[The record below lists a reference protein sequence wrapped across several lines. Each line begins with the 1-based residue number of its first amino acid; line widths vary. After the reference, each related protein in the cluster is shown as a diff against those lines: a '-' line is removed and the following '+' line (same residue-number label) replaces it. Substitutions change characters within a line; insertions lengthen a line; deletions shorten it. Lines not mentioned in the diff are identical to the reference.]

1 MSSRPAFLLF
11 PQSLQYPGCL
21 FGFCTDAF
29 LAFVF
34 LVYAGIVLIWSIP
47 LVVGSL
53 LLWPHT
59 HHTKGIGGGYYLKTL
74 AIDAGRETGTP
85 S

>member
-11 PQSLQYPGCL
+11 PQALQYPGRL
-21 FGFCTDAF
+21 FGFCSEVF

-34 LVYAGIVLIWSIP
+34 LVFAVIVLILSIP
-47 LVVGSL
+47 LVVGFL
-53 LLWPHT
+53 LLRPDT
-59 HHTKGIGGGYYLKTL
+59 HHTKGIGGGYFFKKL
-74 AIDAGRETGTP
+74 AIAGTP